1 MSCSSQC
8 FAPSFSVKNVVI
20 EKIVA
25 LQLATYPY
33 CNDLLQVFQS
43 GFAKATAG
51 YLWGNRYVTIFSLGI
66 VCCRCSIRP
75 QYLRCAVFHPV
86 WSFWWSYGFLG
97 SFLHD
102 LSFSMVSP
110 SLWSVG
116 PLLLA
121 LQFEMA
127 SCGSAQCPATMLFAI
142 VLFSQVELG
151 MLLSR

>member
-1 MSCSSQC
+1 MGLFVVDAALDHNIFVVRFSTLFGLFGGPMDFLALSCM
-8 FAPSFSVKNVVI
+8 I
-20 EKIVA
+20 
-25 LQLATYPY
+25 
-33 CNDLLQVFQS
+33 
-43 GFAKATAG
+43 
-51 YLWGNRYVTIFSLGI
+51 
-66 VCCRCSIRP
+66 
-75 QYLRCAVFHPV
+75 
-86 WSFWWSYGFLG
+86 
-97 SFLHD
+97 
-102 LSFSMVSP
+102 SP